1 MKTKVI
7 DRKNYVLYI
16 DKTKNRIYFELH
28 NKRWELEDANLL
40 LLDWK
45 TAITQV
51 QHDFTVLSD
60 IRHLKIQS
68 PKLDKLHEEA
78 QKYVAENGLLKLARV
93 LSEDD
98 IVNLQFSR
106 IAERSSIPN
115 NVFRTLE
122 EAEEYLENITN
133 EAKKISK
140 P

>member
-28 NKRWELEDANLL
+28 NRRWELEDANLL

-51 QHDFTVLSD
+51 QHNFTVLSD

-98 IVNLQFSR
+98 VVNLQFSR

-115 NVFRTLE
+115 DVFRTLE
-122 EAEEYLENITN
+122 EAEEYLDNITN